1 MVTMTVTMMGQM
13 TVMMMT
19 QMAVI
24 PMIKM
29 VIALVTMMIRMT
41 LVSDHDDEDYVNR
54 LH

>member
-13 TVMMMT
+13 T
-19 QMAVI
+19 VI